1 MFEIPFDIS
10 PNFILTKYFCFSVFL
25 LFVKRLQY
33 NNNCPLEESKTRI
46 RMKKGGKNGIF
57 TQKIK
62 NGKIVKRMEKN
73 FYKKETKMDFYQKR
87 TLCFIDRKG

>member
-1 MFEIPFDIS
+1 
-10 PNFILTKYFCFSVFL
+10 
-25 LFVKRLQY
+25 
-33 NNNCPLEESKTRI
+33 
-46 RMKKGGKNGIF
+46 MKKGGKNGIF

-87 TLCFIDRKG
+87 TLCFIDRKGQNKLLWLFLVIVLDYAKNRK